1 MLKGVM
7 IIMKKFNL
15 TGVCVPDKHYMVD
28 LSEKADIIIKD
39 YIEQG
44 AYFTINRARQFGKT
58 TMLSVLTR
66 RLADRYLVIRL
77 SFEGVDDSNFNDNN
91 SFVDMF
97 VKNVAKWLRQM
108 NAGQE

>member
-39 YIEQG
+39 YIEQ
-44 AYFTINRARQFGKT
+44 
-58 TMLSVLTR
+58 
-66 RLADRYLVIRL
+66 
-77 SFEGVDDSNFNDNN
+77 
-91 SFVDMF
+91 
-97 VKNVAKWLRQM
+97 
-108 NAGQE
+108 